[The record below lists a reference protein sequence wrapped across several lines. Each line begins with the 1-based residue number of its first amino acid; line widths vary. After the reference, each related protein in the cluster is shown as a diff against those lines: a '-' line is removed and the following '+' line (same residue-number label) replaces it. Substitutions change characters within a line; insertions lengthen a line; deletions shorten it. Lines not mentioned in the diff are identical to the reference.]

1 MHYFRYHYN
10 INIAGQYGN
19 SSTSLINALCVAV
32 AENQGNGAIK
42 KAVLSELKFPS
53 FYSKKH

>member
-32 AENQGNGAIK
+32 AENQGNGAIAK
-42 KAVLSELKFPS
+42 
-53 FYSKKH
+53 